1 MVEYTETMTAEI
13 TFVHKLEADSA
24 EYEALLRADPS
35 EAIKILLHAD
45 DVRISQHKVFK
56 RD

>member
-1 MVEYTETMTAEI
+1 MVEYTETMIAEI

-24 EYEALLRADPS
+24 EYEASLRADPT
-35 EAIKILLHAD
+35 EAIKTLLYAD

>member
-13 TFVHKLEADSA
+13 TFVHKPEDDTA
-24 EYEALLRADPS
+24 EYEAALRADPT
-35 EAIKILLHAD
+35 EAIKTLLHAD